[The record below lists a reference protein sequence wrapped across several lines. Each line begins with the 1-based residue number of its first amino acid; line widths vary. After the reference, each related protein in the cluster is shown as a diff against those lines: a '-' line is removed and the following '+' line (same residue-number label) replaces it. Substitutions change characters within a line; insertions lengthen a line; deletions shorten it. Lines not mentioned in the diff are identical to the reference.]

1 MLALTPMPAE
11 AVKINIGC
19 GLSGIPGW
27 HNIDNSPTIP
37 LSRIP
42 FARRFLKLPDWPR
55 DVRRY
60 DVRKGLPYS
69 DASVQYIYSSHTFE
83 HFTWDESLVIAREC
97 FRVLVPGGILRIVVP
112 DLAIC
117 VREYTSDRD
126 ALASHHLLNRLSLRH
141 TLHDA
146 LHPGSNHSQMFDA
159 RSLTHLLQLAG
170 FSNPE
175 VCEFQKS
182 AMPEVVQLDLEVRR
196 RESLYVEAKK

>member
-1 MLALTPMPAE
+1 MPAE